1 MTKFFIQ
8 YSLYLLI
15 FAMALLST
23 TLPLALTN
31 VLFLIVMTILVIRT
45 LNAKTQIELYQNSR
59 VLLYVIQFLA
69 LISIAIRYLA
79 QFYLMI

>member
-69 LISIAIRYLA
+69 LISIAIRYIA